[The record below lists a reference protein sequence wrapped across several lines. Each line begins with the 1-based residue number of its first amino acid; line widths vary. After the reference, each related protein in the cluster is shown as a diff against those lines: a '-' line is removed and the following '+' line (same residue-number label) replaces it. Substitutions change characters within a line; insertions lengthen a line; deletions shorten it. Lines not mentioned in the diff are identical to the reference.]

1 MVISDH
7 GSQFMA
13 ASKEIA
19 GWEDTRTAMSRSGTK
34 WHFTATGCPWR
45 NGLAER
51 GVQQIKKTLKLLE
64 AELGNLNVMQLEMLF
79 LRCSMI
85 ANRRSISAR
94 LIADDDAYAII
105 PADLLLGRATN
116 HLLSNLDIEFWEQET
131 EAAEQVPGVRGK
143 LKAMVKAWWD
153 IWIARAFPLLLPRR
167 KWAVSQRNVMVG
179 DVVHVQYDNKV
190 SKTRYRL
197 GIVLRV
203 HPDKYGVTR
212 TVTVGLRDRQGVR
225 AEPINQCRTTLQ
237 HLKVGVQRLVVVLPN
252 EEGKEAGHSIH
263 TPRGHEQA
271 QRHEMLTRSRARA
284 LASPGGTVDQA

>member
-19 GWEDTRTAMSRSGTK
+19 GLEDTRTTMSRSGTK

-131 EAAEQVPGVRGK
+131 EAAEQVPGV
-143 LKAMVKAWWD
+143 
-153 IWIARAFPLLLPRR
+153 
-167 KWAVSQRNVMVG
+167 
-179 DVVHVQYDNKV
+179 
-190 SKTRYRL
+190 
-197 GIVLRV
+197 
-203 HPDKYGVTR
+203 
-212 TVTVGLRDRQGVR
+212 
-225 AEPINQCRTTLQ
+225 
-237 HLKVGVQRLVVVLPN
+237 
-252 EEGKEAGHSIH
+252 
-263 TPRGHEQA
+263 
-271 QRHEMLTRSRARA
+271 
-284 LASPGGTVDQA
+284 